1 MNLLLKQINMGKRED
16 AIAIVDEYA
25 WYHGGTAT
33 IAGFCGGQFGADRVA
48 LTVLTTKMIIRICEI
63 YDVSDKAARNIHI
76 MRAIGR
82 LTLRG
87 TAIASTILNWVPLGS
102 FANGFTS
109 YYLTRGAGIQCI
121 NDIENEQMT
130 VQNQLINTA
139 KDAAIVAVTN
149 SVGDMIIDMT
159 NGVSQT
165 IIDQAISLSESE
177 SGIGS
182 VINDFLD
189 KIPTEANAGI
199 DKAIGIALK
208 ETLRTSFVSRTGK
221 PNSKNIIRT
230 VFLNSLIAAIDEHN
244 KFTPEEITFR
254 MIQNEEYYKTF
265 EPFFESTAAI
275 YDEIADNRENLEDIK
290 KILQAISTFF
300 QVKMGLTSEQLIKS
314 VLNNPYD
321 WAIAEA
327 YASYLSLIK
336 ISSNI
341 QSLLSKAGLLYIRLK
356 SINLE
361 YHWPT
366 SELNKKD
373 DDLLFMIAG
382 RVKETECPILEALD
396 QESIAYLISEH
407 IQLNKDFYFPVI
419 SLPIWGINMQGRRIE
434 YERILSSIIAFWKNK
449 IGQNTTDEGMWSDSS
464 MAAIQAHQIQ
474 SLFLTGFEDKYK
486 DDNLIFLI
494 ACKLKES
501 QDKLKNFT
509 EQEVAY
515 HTASYFDKFH
525 SAFNE

>member
-1 MNLLLKQINMGKRED
+1 MGKRED
-16 AIAIVDEYA
+16 AMAVIDEYA
-25 WYHGGTAT
+25 WYHGPTAT

-48 LTVLTTKMIIRICEI
+48 LTVLTTKMIIRICKI
-63 YDVSDKAARNIHI
+63 YGLSDKAARNIHI

-82 LTLRG
+82 LTLKG

-109 YYLTRGAGIQCI
+109 YYLTRGAGIQCV
-121 NDIENEQMT
+121 NDIEDEQMT
-130 VQNQLINTA
+130 VQNQLVNTA
-139 KDAAIVAVTN
+139 KDVAMMAITHG
-149 SVGDMIIDMT
+149 VGDMVVDMT
-159 NGVSQT
+159 DGISQT
-165 IIDQAISLSESE
+165 MIDEAISLSESDN
-177 SGIGS
+177 GIET
-182 VINDFLD
+182 VICEFLD
-189 KIPTEANAGI
+189 RIPTEATTGI
-199 DKAIGIALK
+199 DRAIGTALK
-208 ETLRTSFVSRTGK
+208 ETLRASFASRTGK
-221 PNSKNIIRT
+221 PNSKSIIRT

-290 KILQAISTFF
+290 KVLQAISTFF

-336 ISSNI
+336 ISSNM
-341 QSLLSKAGLLYIRLK
+341 QSLLSKAGLLYVRLK

-382 RVKETECPILEALD
+382 RVKETECPILEVLD
-396 QESIAYLISEH
+396 QKTIAYLISEH

-434 YERILSSIIAFWKNK
+434 YERILTSIIAFWRNK
-449 IGQNTTDEGMWSDSS
+449 IGQNTTDEGMWADLS

-474 SLFLTGFEDKYK
+474 SLFLSGFEDKHK
-486 DDNLIFLI
+486 DDNLIYLI
-494 ACKLKES
+494 ACKLKEN
-501 QDKLKNFT
+501 QDKLKNYT
-509 EQEVAY
+509 EPEVAY
-515 HTASYFDKFH
+515 YTALYFDKFH
-525 SAFNE
+525 SAFKG